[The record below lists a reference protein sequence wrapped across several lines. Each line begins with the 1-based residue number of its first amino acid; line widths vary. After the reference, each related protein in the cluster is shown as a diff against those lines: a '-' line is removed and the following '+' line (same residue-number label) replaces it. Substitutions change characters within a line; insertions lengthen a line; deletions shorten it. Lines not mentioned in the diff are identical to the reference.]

1 LDFRQGSEVNME
13 KTYQVTLFDKEG
25 RYRPISCLIK
35 QEEIRLDNKIKRKE
49 LVNKGVAKIC
59 ASKMWTAKDIQKFG
73 YVLAK
78 AREYDKAK
86 IEAENKARYDKIKE
100 EKYASG
106 EWQKPKNRVD
116 K

>member
-1 LDFRQGSEVNME
+1 ME

-25 RYRPISCLIK
+25 RYKPISCLIK
-35 QEEIRLDNKIKRKE
+35 QEEIRLDNKVQRKD
-49 LVNKGVAKIC
+49 LVNKGVTKIC
-59 ASKMWTAKDIQKFG
+59 ASKMWTVKDIQKFG

-106 EWQKPKNRVD
+106 EWQRPKNRVD

>member
-1 LDFRQGSEVNME
+1 ME

-25 RYRPISCLIK
+25 RYKPISCLIH
-35 QEEIRLDNKIKRKE
+35 QEEIRLDSKEQRKA

-59 ASKMWTAKDIQKFG
+59 MTKCWTTKDIQKYG
-73 YVLAK
+73 YILAK

-86 IEAENKARYDKIKE
+86 IEAENKARYDAIKE

-106 EWQKPKNRVD
+106 EWKRPKNRVD